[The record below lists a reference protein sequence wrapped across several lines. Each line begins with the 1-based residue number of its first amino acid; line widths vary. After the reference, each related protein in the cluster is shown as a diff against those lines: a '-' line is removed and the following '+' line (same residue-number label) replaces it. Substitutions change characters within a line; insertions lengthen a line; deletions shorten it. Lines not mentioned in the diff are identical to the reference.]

1 MARITPITAKKEL
14 YSDFF
19 KDLTQNPVSTDLA
32 RKTNEDA
39 VKESINNLLMT
50 DKGERPFQPNLGCD
64 IRKMLFENI
73 TLSTTTLMEEVIRDT
88 LRAYEPRANI
98 VELRVSSN
106 PDRNEVYITIV
117 FNVINSEE
125 DIVFTK
131 TLTRIR

>member
-1 MARITPITAKKEL
+1 MARVTPITAKKEL